1 MGGRLRGRCGPAAQ
15 ARVQPTSPA
24 ASHTADPAGS
34 QLRVARAAV
43 TRRARAKRA
52 RASALDRRAE
62 RPNQHRDARIG
73 DWFERLEHQLEVVR
87 VADHLLRT
95 DRQAR
100 WLIERQLRHA
110 QVCDQCAANRRAW
123 RRRPDGALI
132 SGTHETAIEVETT
145 AKPLDQYLAILD
157 AYADHG
163 VASHWC
169 AAPTV
174 AQERIL
180 QAVAVRRD

>member
-1 MGGRLRGRCGPAAQ
+1 MGGRLRGRCGPAAR
-15 ARVQPTSPA
+15 ARVQPRSPA
-24 ASHTADPAGS
+24 ASHTVDPAGS

-95 DRQAR
+95 DPTGALAYRAATAAR
-100 WLIERQLRHA
+100 SGVRPVLG
-110 QVCDQCAANRRAW
+110 DRRAW

-145 AKPLDQYLAILD
+145 AKPA
-157 AYADHG
+157 
-163 VASHWC
+163 
-169 AAPTV
+169 
-174 AQERIL
+174 
-180 QAVAVRRD
+180 

>member
-1 MGGRLRGRCGPAAQ
+1 MGGRLRGRCGPAAR

-100 WLIERQLRHA
+100 WLTERQLRHA

-145 AKPLDQYLAILD
+145 AKPLEQYLAILD
-157 AYADHG
+157 AYADQG
-163 VASHWC
+163 VESHWYVV
-169 AAPTV
+169 PP
-174 AQERIL
+174 
-180 QAVAVRRD
+180 VAVRQD